1 MTTLINLGTV
11 FGMGLIV
18 TTFMLAQSS
27 ATQSLGKAVLLG
39 NIGAVFGGIVSVRA
53 MAHFGKRKYGTGA
66 SVINV
71 EDEGYDI
78 QLISAALMSASGIY
92 ATYASAGNEGGLQPS
107 GVDKV
112 VMMYRRNLEHIQEAK
127 KAQAAEQEG

>member
-1 MTTLINLGTV
+1 MTDRASHNHCTNKFID
-11 FGMGLIV
+11 
-18 TTFMLAQSS
+18 LANE
-27 ATQSLGKAVLLG
+27 L
-39 NIGAVFGGIVSVRA
+39 R
-53 MAHFGKRKYGTGA
+53 
-66 SVINV
+66 
-71 EDEGYDI
+71 EEGYDI